1 MDNPDTPEG
10 TPFEQALQNA
20 LTEADAFGQPHF
32 GPTDIARPADDEAGP
47 QDTD

>member
-1 MDNPDTPEG
+1 MDNPGTPEG

-32 GPTDIARPADDEAGP
+32 GPTDIGRPASDETDP
-47 QDTD
+47 QGAD